1 MNVSGAFSGSV
12 RDEDFAGGDAAS
24 PAFAPEPARVDFCGA
39 GDGAFDDPFFGA
51 LDAVFDA
58 GSVEPAVRVASARA
72 ASFLA
77 LVDLRLTGP
86 RTGVRGTKIHPTCST
101 GLPP

>member
-39 GDGAFDDPFFGA
+39 GDGAFDDPF
-51 LDAVFDA
+51 DD
-58 GSVEPAVRVASARA
+58 P
-72 ASFLA
+72 
-77 LVDLRLTGP
+77 
-86 RTGVRGTKIHPTCST
+86 
-101 GLPP
+101 